1 MAEAEDVVVDV
12 ARHAT
17 VFIRDTWRR
26 HYAREPDAPVALAS
40 LVRRLDLLV
49 SAAFGTSLPIRVAL
63 PPARPTVLHRL
74 FHHRAHPRHRQAVPA
89 TSGDTLWLP
98 AHLGTCDVGEA
109 SELYRAMAMQQACR
123 ALRGHVQ
130 VIAGQG
136 NPLLRDT
143 ALVLEAQAA
152 EAAVARGFPGLLPAL
167 RRLRRLALAARPPLA
182 AFAPARQPLERLV
195 RSILEGEPGEVCE
208 LVDPGDP
215 GAGEPVGPLGPVG
228 TAPGTSPVTAS
239 CGGDDPL
246 GQAEMLLREW
256 ALDAADVRRLGPMPL
271 YRDWWTGE
279 LRSAG
284 AMARMVDGRA
294 PGHDADDP
302 GPVRSARMERRPE
315 EREATADEDKG
326 GEPGV
331 WMIQQDAP
339 HEVAEDPFGLQRPVD
354 RDDETSADEY
364 GDMLSELAST
374 RMVAAPDPP
383 REVLLSDDPPAS
395 RAKIDF
401 DEPDAGG
408 TRSRYPEWDHASASY
423 IEHGT
428 TVRMMPPV
436 PGDPGWVDATLARH
450 RSHLDGI
457 RRQFEA
463 LRPERVRL
471 RRQSDGED
479 VDIDACVEGRA
490 DLRAGGFLREGLYE
504 ARRPGRRSIAVSILV
519 DSSGSTDGFIG
530 GARRVIDVEREA
542 LLLVCMALQGLGE
555 PFSVMAFSGEGPHGV
570 TLRMLKAFDEAYGQE
585 VALRIA
591 GLEPER
597 YTRAGAAIRHAT
609 ALLMRQPAEHRLLLM
624 LSDGKPND
632 ADRYDGRFGVEDMRQ
647 SVTEAR
653 LQGIFPFCL
662 TVDLQAPGYLPKV
675 FGQDGYA
682 VLATPERLPLVLLDW
697 TRRLL
702 AR

>member
-1 MAEAEDVVVDV
+1 MAEAEDLVVDA

-26 HYAREPDAPVALAS
+26 HYASEPDSPVALAS
-40 LVRRLDLLV
+40 LARRLDLLI
-49 SAAFGTSLPIRVAL
+49 SAACGTSLPMRSAL
-63 PPARPTVLHRL
+63 PPARPTLLHRV
-74 FHHRAHPRHRQAVPA
+74 FHPRAYPRHRQSMPA
-89 TSGDTLWLP
+89 TSGEAIWLP
-98 AHLGTCDVGEA
+98 AHLGTCDAVEA
-109 SELYRAMAMQQACR
+109 SELYRAMALQQARR
-123 ALRGHVQ
+123 AMRGTAQ
-130 VIAGQG
+130 ALLAEPD
-136 NPLLRDT
+136 PLLRDT

-152 EAAVARGFPGLLPAL
+152 ELDIAREFPGLVPAL
-167 RRLRRLALAARPPLA
+167 RRLRQLALAARPSLQ

-195 RSILEGEPGEVCE
+195 RGILERNLDGGVTST
-208 LVDPGDP
+208 
-215 GAGEPVGPLGPVG
+215 PVG
-228 TAPGTSPVTAS
+228 TVQVSLARAR
-239 CGGDDPL
+239 
-246 GQAEMLLREW
+246 QLLAEW
-256 ALDAADVRRLGPMPL
+256 AIDPVDARRLGAMPL

-279 LRSAG
+279 LRAG
-284 AMARMVDGRA
+284 GGIARLLDGT
-294 PGHDADDP
+294 PSSQGGDDND
-302 GPVRSARMERRPE
+302 GKVRSARMERRPD
-315 EREATADEDKG
+315 ERDAIEDEDKP

-395 RAKIDF
+395 RAQLEFNAQGEGD
-401 DEPDAGG
+401 
-408 TRSRYPEWDHASASY
+408 TRFRYPEWDHANASY

-428 TVRMMPPV
+428 TVRMLPPV
-436 PGDPGWVDATLARH
+436 HGHPAWIDATLARH

-471 RRQSDGED
+471 RRQGDGED
-479 VDIDACVEGRA
+479 IDIDACVEGRA
-490 DLRAGGFLREGLYE
+490 DLLAGGFLREGLYE
-504 ARRPGRRSIAVSILV
+504 TRRPGRRSIAVTLLV
-519 DSSGSTDGFIG
+519 DASGSTDGFIG
-530 GARRVIDVEREA
+530 SGRRVIDVEREA

-570 TLRMLKAFDEAYGQE
+570 TMRMLKGFDELYGQD

-591 GLEPER
+591 GLEPEN

-632 ADRYDGRFGVEDMRQ
+632 ADRYDGLFGVEDMRQ

-675 FGQDGYA
+675 FGPGHYA
-682 VLATPERLPLVLLDW
+682 LLSTPERLPLVLLDW